1 MNILQVV
8 HRFWPDLA
16 GTEVYTLNLAQALA
30 RSHNVLVYYRDHASR
45 APGFQAVDDTVA
57 GLPVRRVSLNLTG
70 LKRNRYRQF
79 VSSYHN
85 PEIERDFAQTLDRFQ
100 PDIVH
105 FQHLMYLSA
114 NLVEIARRRNIP
126 VVITLHDFW
135 FKCNNALLLRYTG
148 EICHDNEGF
157 RACADC
163 ATRQRRR
170 PGAMR
175 WLMARIL
182 RGRDRLLR
190 RALDQAQAVI
200 APSHFLKD
208 QFVRDGYLLAEAM
221 QVVENGIDTA
231 GVLPHRERT
240 EGEAVKFAYIG
251 SIAPHKGVH
260 ILVQA
265 FNRVQGPAHLD
276 IYGDLEANPAY
287 VAELRQKIAHPAI
300 SLRGPVARQD
310 IWPVLS
316 EIDILVTPSLWYENS
331 PVIIQEA
338 FAAAV
343 PVIGS
348 DLGGVAE
355 KVQDGVNGLLF
366 PPGDS
371 QGLRMTLQRMVDE
384 PGQIERLRRRVASV
398 MSAAENTRQIE
409 AIYTELCYQRRD
421 KVWDN
426 PQRAANLS

>member
-1 MNILQVV
+1 VNILQVV
-8 HRFWPDLA
+8 HRFLPDLA

-30 RSHNVLVYYRDHASR
+30 HRHNVWVYYRDHANR
-45 APGFQAVDDTVA
+45 IPGFQAVDDMVA

-79 VSSYHN
+79 ISSYCN

-100 PDIVH
+100 PEVVH

-114 NLVEIARRRNIP
+114 GLVGIARRRNIP

-148 EICHDNEGF
+148 EICHDTEGF

-163 ATRQRRR
+163 ATGQHRR
-170 PGAMR
+170 PEAMR

-182 RGRDRLLR
+182 RKRDRLLR
-190 RALDQAQAVI
+190 QVLRQAQAVI

-208 QFVRDGYLLAEAM
+208 QFVRDRYLPDTAI
-221 QVVENGIDTA
+221 QVVENGIDTT
-231 GVLPHRERT
+231 GVLPHRERS
-240 EGEAVKFAYIG
+240 ERDAVRFAYIG

-260 ILVQA
+260 VLVEA
-265 FNRVQGPAHLD
+265 FNQVRGLAHLD

-287 VAELRQKIAHPAI
+287 VAELRQKIGHPAI

-310 IWPVLS
+310 IWRVLS
-316 EIDILVTPSLWYENS
+316 EIDMLVAPSLWYENS

-338 FAAAV
+338 FAAGV

-348 DLGGVAE
+348 DLGGMAE
-355 KVQDGVNGLLF
+355 KVQDGVNGLLC

-371 QGLRMTLQRMVDE
+371 QALRITLQQVVDE
-384 PGQIERLRRRVASV
+384 PGQIESV
-398 MSAAENTRQIE
+398 RPQVGCVISTAENTRQIE
-409 AIYTELCYQRRD
+409 AIYTAFCH
-421 KVWDN
+421 
-426 PQRAANLS
+426 

>member
-8 HRFWPDLA
+8 HRFLPDLA
-16 GTEVYTLNLAQALA
+16 GTEVYTLNLTQALA

-45 APGFQAVDDTVA
+45 VPGFQAVDDTVA

-79 VSSYHN
+79 ISSYHN

-114 NLVEIARRRNIP
+114 RLVEIVRWRNIP

-148 EICHDNEGF
+148 EICHDNEDF

-163 ATRQRRR
+163 ATGQRRR
-170 PGAMR
+170 PEVMR

-190 RALDQAQAVI
+190 RALDQAQEVI

-208 QFVRDGYLLAEAM
+208 QFVRDGYLPAEAIR
-221 QVVENGIDTA
+221 VIENGIDTA
-231 GVLPHRERT
+231 GVLLHRART

-260 ILVQA
+260 ILVEA
-265 FNRVQGPAHLD
+265 FSQVQGLAYLD
-276 IYGDLEANPAY
+276 IYGDLEANPSY
-287 VAELRQKIAHPAI
+287 VAELRQKMTHSAI
-300 SLRGPVARQD
+300 SLRGPLARQD
-310 IWPVLS
+310 IWRVLS

-331 PVIIQEA
+331 PVIIREA

-355 KVQDGVNGLLF
+355 KIQEGANGLLF
-366 PPGDS
+366 PRGDS
-371 QGLRMTLQRMVDE
+371 QALRMTLQMVVDE
-384 PGQIERLRRRVASV
+384 PGQIERMRRQVGPV

-409 AIYTELCYQRRD
+409 ALYTALCRQTE
-421 KVWDN
+421 
-426 PQRAANLS
+426 

>member
-8 HRFWPDLA
+8 HRFLPNLA

-30 RSHNVLVYYRDHASR
+30 RRHNVLVYYRDHASR
-45 APGFQAVDDTVA
+45 VPGFQAVDDTVA
-57 GLPVRRVSLNLTG
+57 GLPVHRVSLNLTG

-79 VSSYHN
+79 ISSYCN
-85 PEIERDFAQTLDRFQ
+85 PEIERDFVQTLDRFQ

-114 NLVEIARRRNIP
+114 RLVEIARRRNIP

-148 EICHDNEGF
+148 EICYDNEGF

-163 ATRQRRR
+163 ATGQRRR
-170 PGAMR
+170 PEAMR

-190 RALDQAQAVI
+190 QALRQAQVVI
-200 APSHFLKD
+200 APSQFLKY
-208 QFVRDGYLLAEAM
+208 QFVHDGYLPAAAIR
-221 QVVENGIDTA
+221 VIENGIDTT
-231 GVLPHRERT
+231 GVLTHRERT
-240 EGEAVKFAYIG
+240 EGEAIKFAYMG

-260 ILVQA
+260 ILVEA

-287 VAELRQKIAHPAI
+287 VAELCQKMAHPAV
-300 SLRGPVARQD
+300 SPQGPLARQD
-310 IWPVLS
+310 IWRVLS
-316 EIDILVTPSLWYENS
+316 EIDMLVVPSLWYENS

-338 FAAAV
+338 FAAGV

-371 QGLRMTLQRMVDE
+371 QALRMTLQRVVDE
-384 PGQIERLRRRVASV
+384 PSQVERMRRRFGSV
-398 MSAAENTRQIE
+398 MSAAENARQIE
-409 AIYTELCYQRRD
+409 AIYAALCYQRRD
-421 KVWDN
+421 KVRDN
-426 PQRAANLS
+426 PKRVANLS